1 MIRPED
7 MEPRHKPSDAGSA
20 AALRSTERPRVSVVI
35 PCYDHGQRLD
45 DAIINVFGQTLQD
58 FQIVVVDDGP
68 IDPVSGPLQRTYQ
81 RPKTVVIKGPQR
93 GPGAAKNVG
102 VRAAQGEYVCVL
114 DEDHEFEP
122 TYFERSVEALDA
134 DATLGFVSSSIRML
148 GSEESVW
155 RPDRCDLVTLLAECT
170 VSPAALVRREAIQA
184 VGYYDEDPT
193 GWGHEDWILW
203 ITLVERGFRGRI
215 LPEALLRYR
224 RRSESRSGFWVQGDA
239 RVERMGVV
247 LRRHASYRDHFVD
260 VVLHK
265 EAELCDLLRE
275 NDNAERGLSW
285 LERQIELWQ
294 NENTRLQRKVDA
306 LRSRTYVPGE
316 VVSFIE
322 GGNGDRYT
330 GDGWSWPEGV
340 GTWTDGPRAELFLQ
354 FDSPHSG
361 PLELVVR
368 GQAFVTETRPN
379 QDVKVF
385 ANDRPIADW
394 TFSFGRDASELSAV
408 IPAELAAS
416 RKLKVSFQIADPR
429 SPESLGRSAD
439 PRRLGILLQ
448 ELCARRLPFN
458 DSRT

>member
-45 DAIINVFGQTLQD
+45 DAIVNVFGQTLQD

-294 NENTRLQRKVDA
+294 NENTRLQRKVD
-306 LRSRTYVPGE
+306 
-316 VVSFIE
+316 
-322 GGNGDRYT
+322 
-330 GDGWSWPEGV
+330 
-340 GTWTDGPRAELFLQ
+340 GPRAELVLQ